1 LGTSNGSGTNMR
13 YKRRSSHG
21 SRVERSEFA
30 LDDVDKKILNY
41 LSNHD
46 FQSAEALAQ
55 KIGINAN
62 TVRRHLRH
70 LKADRV
76 IRVAAVADPSRMGI
90 PLAVLIGIDAV
101 HNRVGE
107 VTEILA
113 SMPEIKWLTAT
124 TGRYDVMLYAW
135 FKSTEELTDFIQ
147 NKLGPIDGIHDTETF
162 VCLPIKGTT
171 TYWLTSKCNSG

>member
-1 LGTSNGSGTNMR
+1 LSH
-13 YKRRSSHG
+13 RRAVKQSQ
-21 SRVERSEFA
+21 RV
-30 LDDVDKKILNY
+30 LDDVDKRILNY

-46 FQSAEALAQ
+46 FQSAEVLA
-55 KIGINAN
+55 KRIGINAN
-62 TVRRHLRH
+62 TVRRHLRY
-70 LKADRV
+70 LKADGI

-90 PLAVLIGIDAV
+90 PLAVLVGIDTV

-107 VTEILA
+107 VAGILA

-162 VCLPIKGTT
+162 VCLPVKGTT
-171 TYWLTSKCNSG
+171 TYWLTSKCNSE